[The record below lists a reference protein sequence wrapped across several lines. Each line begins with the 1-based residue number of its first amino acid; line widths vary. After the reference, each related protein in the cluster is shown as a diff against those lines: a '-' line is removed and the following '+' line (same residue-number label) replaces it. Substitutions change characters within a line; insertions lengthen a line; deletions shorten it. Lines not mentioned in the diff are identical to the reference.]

1 MTIHLLLCYYLKK
14 LENIAKKGDNIMSVK
29 EEMITL
35 SEKINA
41 NPVYIEGE
49 KARAYQIDLKESGQF
64 QIVLE
69 NGKVE
74 VVEGTPNDSEVTLI
88 LSDKNFSKLLKGDF
102 NTTMGFMTGN
112 LKVEG
117 KMGLAL
123 KLQEI
128 IKHYQ

>member
-1 MTIHLLLCYYLKK
+1 
-14 LENIAKKGDNIMSVK
+14 MSVK